1 MEMKRYNPMNDVL
14 FKFIFGKEERKHITI
29 DLINSM
35 LDRDKAHEIVDITF
49 KNVEMTPLAAEIKL
63 TRLDVFCVLNS
74 GEKADLEI
82 QVVNHRNMGQRTL
95 YYWAQMYLMSL
106 KQGQDY
112 KALSPAITINLL
124 RYCFLPQEES
134 HAMYGIYNPAN
145 QHRLTEDLELH
156 FFEIPKFRKKP
167 AGEMTR
173 AEKWLAYFANQM
185 DEQEAETM
193 GETAI
198 KDAFSAANLF
208 MQDEEQRLAYVNRE
222 MAIMDYQSDM
232 KAYREEGREEG
243 RKEGRKE
250 GLEEGHRAGEKAG
263 IAKLVKNL
271 VNAGTPIEYIRQAS
285 GWTDEA
291 ILALKN

>member
-1 MEMKRYNPMNDVL
+1 MAMERYNPMNDVL

-29 DLINSM
+29 DFINSM
-35 LDRDKAHEIVDITF
+35 LERDPAHEVVDLTF
-49 KNVEMTPLAAEIKL
+49 KNVEMIPLMGEAKL
-63 TRLDVFCVLNS
+63 TRLDVFCTLSS
-74 GEKADLEI
+74 GEKADLEV
-82 QVVNHRNMGQRTL
+82 QVVNHKNMGQRSL

-106 KQGQDY
+106 QQGQDY

-124 RYCFLPQEES
+124 RYSFLPQEEP

-145 QHRLTEDLELH
+145 LHRLTGDMELH

-167 AGEMTR
+167 VGDMTR
-173 AEKWLAYFANQM
+173 ADRWLAYFASQL
-185 DEQEAETM
+185 DKQEAETM
-193 GETAI
+193 GAEAI
-198 KDAFSAANLF
+198 RDAFSAADLF

-232 KAYREEGREEG
+232 NAYREEG
-243 RKEGRKE
+243 KEDLIR
-250 GLEEGHRAGEKAG
+250 
-263 IAKLVKNL
+263 NL
-271 VNAGTPIEYIRQAS
+271 LKIGTPIEYIRRAS